1 MDLPQGKSIFL
12 YISLPQIHSQ
22 YMFSFLNPFTRLAS
36 ARAHELGF
44 ELNDGG
50 REAAGFKGGAGDC
63 VVRAI
68 AIAAELP
75 YMQVYEDLR
84 TANAVY
90 ADQRNDKL
98 ARRLAAKGASPRNG
112 NHRNVFHDYILGHG
126 FDWVPTMKIGAGCQV
141 HLLANELPLS
151 SSINCSTGPPGTNC
165 TTANV
170 RVKTPSKVGIIK
182 SMRLKI

>member
-1 MDLPQGKSIFL
+1 
-12 YISLPQIHSQ
+12 
-22 YMFSFLNPFTRLAS
+22 MFGFLNPFAKLATTRGQA
-36 ARAHELGF
+36 LGF
-44 ELNDGG
+44 EFNDGG

-84 TANAVY
+84 IANAAY
-90 ADQRNDKL
+90 AELRNDKL
-98 ARRLAAKGASPRNG
+98 ARRLAEKGSSPRNG

-141 HLLANELPLS
+141 HLLASELPQGRLIVKVSKHLS
-151 SSINCSTGPPGTNC
+151 AVIN
-165 TTANV
+165 
-170 RVKTPSKVGIIK
+170 RVIEDTHNPSRGGSRCVYGYYIK
-182 SMRLKI
+182 R